1 MPTSIGADAECVVP
15 ENDCEGIMDCVKK
28 SLASED

>member
-1 MPTSIGADAECVVP
+1 MPSRIETDEECVVP

-28 SLASED
+28 SIASED